1 MGSYHTLELECDR
14 FFKLTKGSWDSLSLE
29 IIRQSTSD
37 AGKYDVIALLLSEST
52 AYICT
57 VTGTCTLRV
66 VKKIEENLPK
76 KRIGS
81 AFEKGIEKFYANVM
95 AALLESFELKMLKA
109 IILASPGQFREELYK
124 RLMELAVKDESKKF
138 INENKSKFIKVQV
151 QSGQLPA
158 LEEALKE
165 PRIAAL
171 LEGTKTAVEAKLLD
185 SFHKLNNNQEGLTEF
200 GWQPVLKAANL
211 GAIKHLLLS
220 DSLFR
225 SLDIKERKQYIELV
239 DEVKDNGGQV
249 QIFVTGTEKELELAK
264 LSGVAAILNF
274 PLDPQ

>member
-1 MGSYHTLELECDR
+1 MECDR
-14 FFKLTKGSWDSLSLE
+14 FFKLTKSSWDSLSLE

-37 AGKYDVIALLLSEST
+37 AGKFDVVAILLQEGN
-52 AYICT
+52 AFICT
-57 VTGTCTLRV
+57 VTGSSTLRV
-66 VKKIEENLPK
+66 VKRIEENLPK

-81 AFEKGIEKFYANVM
+81 SFEKGIEKFYSNTIT
-95 AALLESFELKMLKA
+95 ALLESFELKMLKA

-124 RLMELAVKDESKKF
+124 RLMSLAVKDETKKF
-138 INENKSKFIKVQV
+138 INENKSKFVKVQV

-171 LEGTKTAVEAKLLD
+171 LEGTKTVLESKLLD
-185 SFHKLNNNQEGLTEF
+185 TFHKLNNSNRDEEGLTEF
-200 GWQPVLKAANL
+200 GWKPVLKAAKL
-211 GAIKHLLLS
+211 GAIKNLLLS

-239 DEVKDNGGQV
+239 EEVKDNGGAV
-249 QIFVTGTEKELELAK
+249 QIFVTGTEKELELSK

-274 PLDPQ
+274 SIDHQT

>member
-1 MGSYHTLELECDR
+1 MECDR

-37 AGKYDVIALLLSEST
+37 AGKYDVVAIILQESV
-52 AYICT
+52 AHICT
-57 VTGTCTLRV
+57 VTGASTLRV

-81 AFEKGIEKFYANVM
+81 AFEKGIEKFYANVI

-138 INENKSKFIKVQV
+138 INENKSKFVKVQV
-151 QSGQLPA
+151 QSGQLAA

-171 LEGTKTAVEAKLLD
+171 LEGTKTAVESKLLD
-185 SFHKLNNNQEGLTEF
+185 TFHKLNKNQEGLTEF
-200 GWQPVLKAANL
+200 GWIPVIKAAKL
-211 GAIKHLLLS
+211 GAIKTLLLS

-225 SLDIKERKQYIELV
+225 SLDIKERKRYIELV
-239 DEVKDNGGQV
+239 EEVKDNGGTV

-274 PLDPQ
+274 PIDQ